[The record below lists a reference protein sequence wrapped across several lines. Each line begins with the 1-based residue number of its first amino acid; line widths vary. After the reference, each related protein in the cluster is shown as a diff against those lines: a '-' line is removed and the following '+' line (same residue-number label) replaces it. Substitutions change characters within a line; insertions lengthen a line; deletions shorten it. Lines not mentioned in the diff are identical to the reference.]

1 MDPSNA
7 PEMEALAA
15 QLTQKGLRV
24 AVAESCTGGL
34 LGAAL
39 TALPGSSAYFI
50 GGVLAYDNRVKT
62 EVLGVSHETLLSY
75 GAVSEEV
82 VSEMALG
89 VRRLLN
95 ADWAIA
101 TTGIAGPG
109 GGSVEKPVGT
119 VWIGLADREGV
130 FSRLLHAEGDRES
143 VRAATV
149 RAALTMCVETMTAED
164 DDL

>member
-1 MDPSNA
+1 MTPNSQ
-7 PEMEALAA
+7 MSLKK
-15 QLTQKGLRV
+15 LTQFLSEQGLTV
-24 AVAESCTGGL
+24 SVAESCTGGMV
-34 LGAAL
+34 GAAL
-39 TALPGSSAYFI
+39 TSEAGSSVYFT

-62 EVLGVSHETLLSY
+62 DVLGVSHETLLSY

-95 ADWAIA
+95 TDWAIA

-109 GGSVEKPVGT
+109 GGSEEKPVGT

-130 FSRLLHAEGDRES
+130 FSRLLQAEGDRAA

-149 RAALTMCVETMTAED
+149 EAALAMCLETLTAED
-164 DDL
+164 DPL